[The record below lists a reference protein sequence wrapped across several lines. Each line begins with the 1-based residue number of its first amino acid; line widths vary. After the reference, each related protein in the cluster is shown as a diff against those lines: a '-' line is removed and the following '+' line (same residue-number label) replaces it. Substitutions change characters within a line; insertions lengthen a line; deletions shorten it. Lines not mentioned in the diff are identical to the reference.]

1 MSKSNASD
9 FRGLR
14 SVDVIVDGNA
24 KPRLADFGLYRDVLK
39 RFFDL
44 AFVLAVLPIILPA
57 LGVLYL
63 VVRRDGGPFLF
74 RHERIGIGGE
84 TFHCLKVR
92 TMVDGAEAV
101 LKELLEHSPEARAEW
116 NSTYKLR
123 NDPRIT
129 RVGRVLR
136 KTSLDELPQL
146 LNVLMGQMSVVGPR
160 PMTAEELDRYG
171 AAEYYT
177 RVRPGLTGPWQ
188 VTGRRDNDI
197 KSRVALDIQYVRNVN
212 FLSDSY
218 YLLATVP
225 EVIFCR
231 GR

>member
-1 MSKSNASD
+1 
-9 FRGLR
+9 
-14 SVDVIVDGNA
+14 
-24 KPRLADFGLYRDVLK
+24 
-39 RFFDL
+39 
-44 AFVLAVLPIILPA
+44 
-57 LGVLYL
+57 
-63 VVRRDGGPFLF
+63 
-74 RHERIGIGGE
+74 
-84 TFHCLKVR
+84 
-92 TMVDGAEAV
+92 MVDGAEAV